1 MGSTLGGDDLAIAEA
16 FEFVIDGVTPD
27 DFGGQSSGLWVG
39 YGLTPSMEWR
49 KERTRLRPAFLAPNW
64 NGIC

>member
-1 MGSTLGGDDLAIAEA
+1 MGSTLGGDDLAVA
-16 FEFVIDGVTPD
+16 VDLVLVVDGVAPD
-27 DFGGQSSGLWVG
+27 DLGGQGAGLGVG